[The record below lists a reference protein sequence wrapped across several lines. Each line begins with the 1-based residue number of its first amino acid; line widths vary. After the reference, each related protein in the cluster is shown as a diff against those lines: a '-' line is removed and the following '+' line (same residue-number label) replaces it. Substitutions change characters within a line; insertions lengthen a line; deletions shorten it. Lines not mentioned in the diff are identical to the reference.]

1 MCAGKTP
8 IEFMVASSFSVF
20 PGAMY
25 EHPVEKINRIVKAQ
39 QAKTLG
45 IFFIG

>member
-20 PGAMY
+20 SGAMY
-25 EHPVEKINRIVKAQ
+25 EHPAEKINRTVKAQ